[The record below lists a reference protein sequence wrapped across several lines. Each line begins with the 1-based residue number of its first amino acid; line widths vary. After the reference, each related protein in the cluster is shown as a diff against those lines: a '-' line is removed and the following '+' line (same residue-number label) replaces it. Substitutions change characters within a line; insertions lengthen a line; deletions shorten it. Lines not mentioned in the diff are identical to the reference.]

1 METCQRNDYR
11 LQCGQD
17 IMKDR
22 FQLVGGNLGLDFVNT
37 LDNRYAPERL
47 VDLLPNYETFLEFG
61 TQTGIISKRQAREL
75 LRKTNEREGRR
86 ALKRII
92 ELREAMYSLF
102 RSVALRQSPNRN
114 CLKTFNRLLA
124 ETCVPDAIVW
134 RKREFARQRGM
145 PKRASNGLISPIL
158 DAAVNLLTSADRRHI
173 RECSD
178 EKCRWLFLDR
188 SKNHSRRWCDMRVCG
203 NRAKVRRFHLRQRD
217 GR

>member
-1 METCQRNDYR
+1 MGDYR
-11 LQCGQD
+11 LQCRQG
-17 IMKDR
+17 IMKER
-22 FQLVGGNLGLDFVNT
+22 FQLVGGNLALDFVNT

-75 LRKTNEREGRR
+75 LRKTNEREGWR

-124 ETCVPDAIVW
+124 ETWVPDAVVW

-145 PKRASNGLISPIL
+145 PKGASNGLIPPIL

>member
-1 METCQRNDYR
+1 
-11 LQCGQD
+11 
-17 IMKDR
+17 MKER
-22 FQLVGGNLGLDFVNT
+22 FQLVGGNLALDFVNT
-37 LDNRYAPERL
+37 LDYRYVPERL
-47 VDLLPNYETFLEFG
+47 VNLLPNYETFLEFA
-61 TQTGIISKRQAREL
+61 TQTGMISEHQGRRL
-75 LRKTNEREGRR
+75 LREISETEGRR

-124 ETCVPDAIVW
+124 ETWVPDAVVW

-145 PKRASNGLISPIL
+145 PKRASNGLIPPIL

-203 NRAKVRRFHLRQRD
+203 NRAKVRRFHVRQRD